1 MSEWERRE
9 LTDVVDAVRAAV
21 TQGVVDAEH
30 SGPWLLIGREAKEV
44 SRRIDLRQSEVREL
58 KVQLCQ
64 QCKEYSLFQCEGTIG
79 HARGCRLLQL
89 AA

>member
-21 TQGVVDAEH
+21 TQGVVDVDH
-30 SGPWLLIGREAKEV
+30 SGLWLNIGRQAKEV
-44 SRRIDLRQSEVREL
+44 SRHIDLRQAEVREL

-64 QCKEYSLFQCEGTIG
+64 QCKDDGLFQCERTIG
-79 HARGCRLLQL
+79 HAQGCRLLQL